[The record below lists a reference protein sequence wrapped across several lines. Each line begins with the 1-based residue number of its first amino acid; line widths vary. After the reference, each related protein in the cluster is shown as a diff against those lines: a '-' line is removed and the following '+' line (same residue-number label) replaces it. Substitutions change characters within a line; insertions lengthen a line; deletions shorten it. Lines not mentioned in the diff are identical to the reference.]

1 MCNKQ
6 LPALTL
12 NIQQVLQ
19 KSLSNAC
26 VCFVTNRKGIGMKEK
41 KELGG
46 AGAKN
51 AAEAADAPRAAGAK
65 GSKSENASQL
75 DWPACATEGLDR
87 RTRRTRKALF
97 QALLSLLQEKP
108 LNAITVTE
116 LTDLADVNRA
126 TFYTH
131 YQDIFDMFDHLKSD
145 LCETCRKMVNSHGE
159 EIALGEYDGL
169 VANIFHFFEQNEAL
183 FSIVFAEGADN
194 SFYISLI
201 EVVREAC
208 LHNVKVQQTV
218 KNSLA
223 NEGTPKKKL
232 DAASQTVCNYQ
243 FDYIAGGVVSI
254 LRNWM
259 LSGRKESADE
269 MTFLTSNLIKCL
281 HAGGIYGCAVEST
294 RELAGRM

>member
-1 MCNKQ
+1 
-6 LPALTL
+6 
-12 NIQQVLQ
+12 
-19 KSLSNAC
+19 
-26 VCFVTNRKGIGMKEK
+26 MKDK
-41 KELGG
+41 KMSGN

-51 AAEAADAPRAAGAK
+51 ASGVIGASRAVSSKSATEVAGASRAVGSVSTTEVAGASRAV
-65 GSKSENASQL
+65 GSKSAKLISASQL
-75 DWPACATEGLDR
+75 DWPTCATEGLDR

-145 LCETCRKMVNSHGE
+145 LCETCRKMVNSHGV
-159 EIALGEYDGL
+159 EIAQGEYDGL
-169 VANIFHFFEQNEAL
+169 VANIFYFFEQNEEL

-218 KNSLA
+218 KTSLEHA
-223 NEGTPKKKL
+223 EIPKKKL
-232 DAASQTVCNYQ
+232 DVACQTVCNYQ

-259 LSGRKESADE
+259 LSGRHESADE
-269 MTFLTSNLIKCL
+269 MTFIVSSLIKCL

>member
-1 MCNKQ
+1 
-6 LPALTL
+6 
-12 NIQQVLQ
+12 
-19 KSLSNAC
+19 
-26 VCFVTNRKGIGMKEK
+26 MKEK

-46 AGAKN
+46 AGVKN
-51 AAEAADAPRAAGAK
+51 AAESADAPSAAAAKSAKPMNALSAAGAK
-65 GSKSENASQL
+65 SAKPANVSHL
-75 DWPACATEGLDR
+75 DWPVCATEGLDR

-116 LTDLADVNRA
+116 LTGQADVNRA

-145 LCETCRKMVNSHGE
+145 LCETCRKMVNTHGA
-159 EIALGEYDGL
+159 EIAQGEYDGL
-169 VANIFHFFEQNEAL
+169 VANIFQFFEQNEAL

-223 NEGTPKKKL
+223 HEGMPKKKI
-232 DAASQTVCNYQ
+232 DDASQTVCNYQ

-269 MTFLTSNLIKCL
+269 MTFITSSLIKCL

-294 RELAGRM
+294 RELAGRI